1 MIQLITKNQLQD
13 LVKYAKDET
22 LNMIDQQIDISDPC
36 LVTPLEELANQ
47 YPEIAQ
53 ECNQILLELIKK
65 QISIISEGKQPE
77 IINEF

>member
-13 LVKYAKDET
+13 LAKYAKEET
-22 LNMIDQQIDISDPC
+22 VNMIDQKIDISDPC

-47 YPEIAQ
+47 YPEIAE
-53 ECNQILLELIKK
+53 ECNRILLELIK
-65 QISIISEGKQPE
+65 QNIRIISEKQAPE